1 MNRRLPNSRPT
12 PSLTR
17 GAETPETPCHAAYRA
32 YEADVAENGRREPWV
47 FDALLDVKGRFE
59 LAVVKR
65 QADEMCGACPIRD
78 ACHTENADKEWLEV
92 LNAQTTR
99 PCDHCGDEMSV
110 VKKGPRR
117 QYCSAGCG
125 IAARKARGAV
135 A

>member
-17 GAETPETPCHAAYRA
+17 GAETPETPCAGRW
-32 YEADVAENGRREPWV
+32 DVY
-47 FDALLDVKGRFE
+47 DALVDHKGGPVLRRARRDAIE
-59 LAVVKR
+59 LCA
-65 QADEMCGACPIRD
+65 ACPIK
-78 ACHTENADKEWLEV
+78 ATCHAENAGEEWLHV
-92 LNAQTTR
+92 LAALPTR
-99 PCDHCGDEMSV
+99 PCAQCGDEMSV

-125 IAARKARGAV
+125 IAARKARRAV